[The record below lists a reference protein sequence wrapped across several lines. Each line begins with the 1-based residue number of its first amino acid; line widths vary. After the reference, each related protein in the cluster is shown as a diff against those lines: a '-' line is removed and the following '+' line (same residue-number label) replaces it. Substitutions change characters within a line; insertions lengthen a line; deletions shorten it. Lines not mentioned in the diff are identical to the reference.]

1 MIGILVV
8 THGNLSTELIKT
20 SELIIGKQEKVL
32 SLNLNHGDSVE
43 NLLKLVGEGVEKLE
57 DGSGV
62 LVLTDLFGGSPSN
75 VTAANIKKHKFESV
89 TGVNLPMFI
98 EALCSREHCNLD
110 ELVDLCIEAGKMGIK
125 NLKHSIENIIKV

>member
-8 THGNLSTELIKT
+8 THGNLSTEIIKT
-20 SELIIGKQEKVL
+20 SELIIGKQDKVL

-43 NLLKLVGEGVEKLE
+43 TLARLVGEHVEKLE

-75 VTAANIKKHKFESV
+75 VTAANIKKYKFESI
-89 TGVNLPMFI
+89 TGVNLPMLI
-98 EALCSREHCNLD
+98 EALCSREQYELD
-110 ELVDLCIEAGKMGIK
+110 KLVELCIQAGKMGIQSL
-125 NLKHSIENIIKV
+125 NYSINNIAK